1 LSQSQPGTQ
10 ILILLMI
17 NMDESIMLPSP
28 IYNAMPFFYLGSGIS
43 VPFAFENVFAFVS
56 GVSFGI
62 AACMI
67 MRARMWI

>member
-1 LSQSQPGTQ
+1 
-10 ILILLMI
+10 M
-17 NMDESIMLPSP
+17 MLPNP
-28 IYNAMPFFYLGSGIS
+28 IYNAMPFLYLGSGIS
-43 VPFAFENVFAFVS
+43 IPFALDNIFAFVS